1 MTTSHRDASSRDT
14 PHETTERDSSRPVD
28 PTAAELEDMSQPEL
42 ARLAA
47 ELDDV
52 EIVHNTPR
60 WPVPG
65 TRAER
70 RAEHAVGLWFIIS
83 ALSALAFLVCYLFWP
98 FEYVEPGRP
107 GYWPYA
113 LYTPLI
119 GGFFGLCVLTLGIAV
134 ISYVKKF
141 FPDEVSVQQRHDGP
155 STELARKTV
164 MAQLAAAGKDT
175 GIARR
180 KLIIRSAGAAAGIFG
195 LGLGVAAIAPLVRN
209 PWKGGPKAA
218 LWTTGWAPNY
228 PGEVVYIRA
237 DTGDPHDIKL
247 VRPEDQGAGSMQ
259 TVFPFRE
266 SERDDEHALSAAL
279 KRADNPVML
288 IRLRP
293 GTPVI
298 QAPGQENYH
307 YGDFYAY
314 SKICTH
320 LGCPTSLYESADPA
334 HPLPVPPVAVH
345 RHRVREAGFRSRG
358 SPAPPTSDYRER
370 RGLPHRHGGL
380 LRPDRTGLLGAWESS
395 MSSITTPTN
404 AGAGLAA
411 KAGAAL
417 DELDQRY
424 HPAAGLRKQFNKVF
438 PTHWSFM
445 LGEVA
450 LYCFIV
456 LLLSGTYLGLF
467 FDPSMM
473 EVVYDGLFTNLR
485 GVEMS
490 TAYASALH
498 ISFDVRGGLFMRQIH
513 HWAALLFVV
522 SMVAHMFRTFFTGAF
537 RKPREANWVIGL
549 RADPLGMVEGFPATR
564 CPTTCCPA
572 RACASRRAS
581 RCRCRWSARGR
592 SGRCS
597 AVSSPAPRS
606 SRGSTSIHMLLMPGI
621 MLALI
626 GVHVGLVWYQKHTQF
641 PGPGRTEDNV
651 IGVRMLPAFAAKG
664 GALLRRHLRHD
675 GPCSVACSRSTR
687 SGTSGRT
694 TRPRVRGL
702 PAGLLHGLVGR
713 HGPTVA
719 RLGDR
724 LFGQL
729 HAFRRCSGPP
739 RRSCR

>member
-1 MTTSHRDASSRDT
+1 MTTSHRDASSRYT
-14 PHETTERDSSRPVD
+14 PHETTERDSSRPVE

-98 FEYVEPGRP
+98 FEYVDPGRP

-320 LGCPTSLYESADPA
+320 LGCPTSLYEAQTQRILCPCHQSQFIATEYAKPVFGPA
-334 HPLPVPPVAVH
+334 ARPLPQLPITVNEEGYLIAT
-345 RHRVREAGFRSRG
+345 GDF
-358 SPAPPTSDYRER
+358 SD
-370 RGLPHRHGGL
+370 P
-380 LRPDRTGLLGAWESS
+380 
-395 MSSITTPTN
+395 
-404 AGAGLAA
+404 
-411 KAGAAL
+411 
-417 DELDQRY
+417 
-424 HPAAGLRKQFNKVF
+424 
-438 PTHWSFM
+438 
-445 LGEVA
+445 
-450 LYCFIV
+450 
-456 LLLSGTYLGLF
+456 
-467 FDPSMM
+467 
-473 EVVYDGLFTNLR
+473 
-485 GVEMS
+485 
-490 TAYASALH
+490 
-498 ISFDVRGGLFMRQIH
+498 
-513 HWAALLFVV
+513 
-522 SMVAHMFRTFFTGAF
+522 
-537 RKPREANWVIGL
+537 IG
-549 RADPLGMVEGFPATR
+549 
-564 CPTTCCPA
+564 
-572 RACASRRAS
+572 
-581 RCRCRWSARGR
+581 
-592 SGRCS
+592 
-597 AVSSPAPRS
+597 
-606 SRGSTSIHMLLMPGI
+606 
-621 MLALI
+621 
-626 GVHVGLVWYQKHTQF
+626 
-641 PGPGRTEDNV
+641 
-651 IGVRMLPAFAAKG
+651 PAFWE
-664 GALLRRHLRHD
+664 
-675 GPCSVACSRSTR
+675 
-687 SGTSGRT
+687 
-694 TRPRVRGL
+694 
-702 PAGLLHGLVGR
+702 
-713 HGPTVA
+713 
-719 RLGDR
+719 LGS
-724 LFGQL
+724 Q
-729 HAFRRCSGPP
+729 A
-739 RRSCR
+739 